1 MSRIGQSP
9 IPVPRDV
16 QVTIGEGTVSARGPK
31 GELEVRFNPALTVVQ
46 EGAELH
52 VKRPSESRTHKSLHG
67 LTRTLIHNAVHG
79 VGQGYSKVL
88 ELQGVG
94 FRANVDGSGQVLN
107 LTLGFSH
114 PVQVKAPEGIR
125 FGVKD
130 QTQITVS
137 GIDKQLVGQ
146 VAADIRKIRKPDVYH
161 GKGVRYLGERIRLKA
176 GKAGA
181 AGGKK

>member
-1 MSRIGQSP
+1 MSRIGRTP
-9 IPVPRDV
+9 IPIPPGV
-16 QVTIGEGTVSARGPK
+16 QITIGEGTLSARGPK
-31 GELEVRFNPALTVVQ
+31 GELQVSFSPELSVVQ
-46 EGAELH
+46 EGRELQ
-52 VKRPSESRTHKSLHG
+52 VKRPSESRMHRSLHG
-67 LTRTLIHNAVHG
+67 LTRTLVFNAIKG
-79 VGQGYSKVL
+79 VEQGYTKVL

-94 FRANVDGSGQVLN
+94 FRAKVDGSGRVLE
-107 LTLGFSH
+107 LALGFSH
-114 PVQVKAPEGIR
+114 PVRFEAPEGAR
-125 FGVKD
+125 FEVKD

-181 AGGKK
+181 TGGRQ

>member
-1 MSRIGQSP
+1 MSRIGKSP
-9 IPVPRDV
+9 IPVPRGV
-16 QVTIGEGTVSARGPK
+16 EVTIGQGTFSARGPK
-31 GELEVRFNPALTVVQ
+31 GELQVNFNPDLTVER
-46 EGAELH
+46 EGAVLH
-52 VKRPSESRTHKSLHG
+52 VKRPSDSRTHRSLHG
-67 LTRTLIHNAVHG
+67 LTRTLIFNAVHG
-79 VGQGYSKVL
+79 VDQGYSKAL

-94 FRANVDGSGQVLN
+94 FRANVDGSGQLLN

-125 FGVKD
+125 FEVKD
-130 QTQITVS
+130 QTQITVA

-181 AGGKK
+181 TGGKQ